1 MKKKRFRFQWGA
13 FLLLIF
19 YGGLFFLL
27 FTRMV
32 TIQAT
37 GQVEGQ
43 ELAAKAAAKY
53 GKESV
58 ITANRGKIYDRNGQ
72 VIAEDTLSYRLVAIV
87 NEEATIDA
95 KNPRHVVDAEK
106 TAEVLAKYIPA
117 MKKEDILERLN
128 NRYRSDGEP
137 LYQVE
142 FGSAGRDIS
151 YEVMTKIKEEKL
163 PGILF
168 VNDLKRYYPNGVFA
182 SHLIGY
188 ALKKD
193 NGDGT
198 VTTKGEMGLEY
209 TYNKELTGVNGK
221 VKYETDAFSY
231 LLPNSEKMITPAKD
245 GNDIY
250 LTLDKTIQ
258 SFLEEAM
265 TKVEKEYS
273 PEGMTAV
280 VADAKTGKIL
290 AMSQRPTFNPE
301 TRDSQN
307 MKWLNEVIEET
318 IEPGSTMKT
327 FTLASA
333 IDTDTWP
340 PNATYASGRYRVL
353 DRDIRDHNNGRGWG
367 TITYLEGFQR
377 SSNTAMAHLL
387 KIIGEDVFYDYLD
400 RFGFGQK
407 TGIDLPNEAT
417 GTLLSKY
424 PIQRVTTTY
433 GQGSTVTPIQLVQ
446 AMTAIANDGKMMQ
459 PYVIDQIV
467 DSSTGKVIQNHKPVE
482 KGQPIKADTAK
493 QVREILAS
501 TLTSE
506 YGTAKDF
513 ILEDYEVAG
522 KTGTAQIPKA
532 SGGYLSNQYLYSFL
546 GLAPVDDP
554 QLIVYVSVKKPQ
566 LKQGEQGSVP
576 VSKVFKPVML
586 NSLKHL
592 NINPDD
598 VQHVD
603 HVGIQDY
610 TGRNADA
617 IQVELVNDGLQ
628 PVIVG
633 GGGQIIDQYPKDVQ
647 KLVKGSFVFLKTDG
661 DTTLPDFTNWSL
673 RNLLVFKAMA
683 GIDIEVFGEGFVAS
697 QSVSAGTII
706 TDSSPIVVKLK
717 TPAESF
723 IQDVE
728 ASSEGEEI
736 PEEELEQIEDE
747 NNAE

>member
-43 ELAAKAAAKY
+43 ELAARAAAKY

-58 ITANRGKIYDRNGQ
+58 ITANRGKIYDQTGQ
-72 VIAEDTLSYRLVAIV
+72 VIAEDTLSYRLVAV
-87 NEEATIDA
+87 VSEAATTDP
-95 KNPRHVVDAEK
+95 KKPRHVVDAEK
-106 TAEVLAKYIPA
+106 TAQVLAKYIPA
-117 MKKEDILERLN
+117 MQGKEDEILKKLN
-128 NRYRSDGEP
+128 NRYRSDGKP

-142 FGSAGRDIS
+142 FGSSGRGIS
-151 YEVMTKIKEEKL
+151 HEVMSKIKEEEL
-163 PGILF
+163 PGVLF
-168 VNDLKRYYPNGVFA
+168 VSDLKRYYPNGVFA

-193 NGDGT
+193 NKDGT

-209 TYNKELTGVNGK
+209 TYDKELTGVNGK
-221 VKYETDAFSY
+221 MKYETDAFSY
-231 LLPNSEKMITPAKD
+231 LLPHSEKMVTPAKD
-245 GNDIY
+245 GDDIY
-250 LTLDKTIQ
+250 LTIDKTIQ

-265 TKVEKEYS
+265 SKVEKEYN
-273 PEGMTAV
+273 PESMTAV
-280 VADAKTGKIL
+280 VADPKTGKIL

-333 IDTDTWP
+333 IDTNTWA
-340 PNATYASGRYRVL
+340 PNAKYHSGSYTVH
-353 DRDIRDHNNGRGWG
+353 DRTIRDHNQVGWG
-367 TITYLEGFQR
+367 TIDYLQGFQR
-377 SSNTAMAHLL
+377 SSNTAMANLL
-387 KIIGEDVFYDYLD
+387 KLIGDDVFVEYLD
-400 RFGFGQK
+400 RFGFGHK

-417 GTLLSKY
+417 GTILSRY

-433 GQGSTVTPIQLVQ
+433 GQGSTVTPIQLIQ

-459 PYVIDQIV
+459 PYVIDRIV
-467 DSSTGKVIQNHKPVE
+467 DSSTGKVIQNHEPVE

-501 TLTSE
+501 TLTSK

-522 KTGTAQIPKA
+522 KTGTAQIPRA
-532 SGGYLSNQYLYSFL
+532 DGTYAWGANQFLYSFL
-546 GLAPVDDP
+546 GMAPVDDP
-554 QLIVYVSVKKPQ
+554 QLIMYVSVKKPK
-566 LKQGEQGSVP
+566 LNNELGSVP
-576 VSKVFKPVML
+576 VSKVFNPVML

-592 NINPDD
+592 NINPGD

-603 HVGIQDY
+603 KVNIQDY
-610 TGRNADA
+610 TDQNAEA
-617 IQVELVNDGLQ
+617 LEVELGNDGLE
-628 PVIVG
+628 PVVIGSG
-633 GGGQIIDQYPKDVQ
+633 GKITDQYPKDTKQ
-647 KLVKGSFVFLKTDG
+647 LVKGSYVFLKTDG
-661 DTTLPDFTNWSL
+661 DITLPDFTNWSL
-673 RNLLVFKAMA
+673 RNLLVFKSMT
-683 GIDIEVFGEGFVAS
+683 GVEMEIFGEGFVAS
-697 QSVSAGTII
+697 QSVSPGTVI
-706 TDSSPIVVKLK
+706 TDNSPIVVKLK

-723 IQDVE
+723 VQDVE
-728 ASSEGEEI
+728 AASEGEI
-736 PEEELEQIEDE
+736 EQLEDE
-747 NNAE
+747 